1 MHFLIIGFF
10 LFLFLIVLPLAVLFG
25 ILYLITSAFNAPQEK
40 TRPTPRSIWDPNPYL
55 PPPVEEQPIPD
66 VKMTVLHESVVPPH
80 LDNKKDTSIA
90 TLIHKFFFGDINNI
104 PPAHEARR
112 HHPNLVHRS
121 QFFVKRK
128 ILTKTEHKFLLYL
141 MQARPEGIAIAC
153 KVGLWGVVRNIQKSD
168 WNKISQKHLDFVL
181 YDLRKNDV
189 LLVIELDDPSH
200 LKERAQQRDRAKDSI
215 LNDAGI
221 PILRIPTSKT
231 YDINVLREKIL
242 ARISHAG
249 T

>member
-1 MHFLIIGFF
+1 MTHILIILFILGI
-10 LFLFLIVLPLAVLFG
+10 LFLGSLLSSLTKTTQNTETLPQ
-25 ILYLITSAFNAPQEK
+25 PQQ
-40 TRPTPRSIWDPNPYL
+40 L
-55 PPPVEEQPIPD
+55 PP
-66 VKMTVLHESVVPPH
+66 
-80 LDNKKDTSIA
+80 KKS
-90 TLIHKFFFGDINNI
+90 KFFTKKK
-104 PPAHEARR
+104 
-112 HHPNLVHRS
+112 L
-121 QFFVKRK
+121 
-128 ILTKTEHKFLLYL
+128 LTKTEHNFLWCLT
-141 MQARPEGIAIAC
+141 QARPKGIAIAC
-153 KVGLWGVVRNIQKSD
+153 KVGLWGVVHNLQRND